1 MKTTTTVAE
10 VAEAKQVCIHLQ
22 RCPAEKR
29 IRFRTRAVQSIKVL
43 AADAPYAVQSYEAI
57 SFLYRGL
64 KAGSV
69 FLVLKND

>member
-1 MKTTTTVAE
+1 MMTTTTVVE

-69 FLVLKND
+69 FFEN